1 MDLHA
6 DRLSDAV
13 SEPNADSL
21 GQIDQLEAQVAQL
34 ERDMNA
40 DAVIDQ
46 AIGVIVAMTRMTP
59 AEVWDVLR
67 ETSMCT
73 DIKLRHVAEL
83 VVSWGRTGVL
93 AADIRQE
100 IHRRLQGRI
109 AW

>member
-1 MDLHA
+1 
-6 DRLSDAV
+6 
-13 SEPNADSL
+13 
-21 GQIDQLEAQVAQL
+21 
-34 ERDMNA
+34 
-40 DAVIDQ
+40 
-46 AIGVIVAMTRMTP
+46 MTP

-73 DIKLRHVAEL
+73 NIKLRHVAEL

-93 AADIRQE
+93 AADIREE

>member
-1 MDLHA
+1 MDIHA
-6 DRLSDAV
+6 DGLSDAV
-13 SEPNADSL
+13 SEPNADSP
-21 GQIDQLEAQVAQL
+21 GQIDQLEAQVAPL

-46 AIGVIVAMTRMTP
+46 AIGVVVAMTRMTS

-73 DIKLRHVAEL
+73 NIKLRHVAEP

-93 AADIRQE
+93 AADIRE
-100 IHRRLQGRI
+100 EVHRRLQGRI
-109 AW
+109 AL